1 MSKTQDVSKTVKLA
15 VIMDSISTINPK
27 KDTTLG
33 MLLAAQARKLDIIYL
48 EQRDLFLKN
57 GQVFGLGKHLKVF
70 DDLNHWYEL
79 TDTEV
84 IDFKDINIVIQ
95 RKDPPFDMN
104 YIYTSYL
111 LELIEKNGTL
121 VCNKPQSLRDC
132 NEKLFTA
139 WFPHCCPMTLVGTHY
154 FLFKAFLKLHKD
166 IILKPLDGMGGSA
179 IFRVKIDDPN
189 INVILETLT
198 HGQTVPIMAQQY
210 IPEIVLGDHRII
222 MIDGKPISH
231 CLARIPQDGET
242 RANLAV
248 GGKGVVR
255 PLTEQQKALCD
266 EIGPELIKR
275 GLYFVGLDV
284 IGDYVTEINVTSPTG
299 IRQIQSETG
308 IDIAGI
314 FIDSLLSK
322 LD

>member
-1 MSKTQDVSKTVKLA
+1 MNNIQNIDKTIKLA
-15 VIMDSISTINPK
+15 VIMDSISTINPQ

-33 MLLAAQARKLDIIYL
+33 MLLAAQARNINIIYL
-48 EQRDLFLKN
+48 EQRDLYLN
-57 GQVFGLGKHLKVF
+57 NNQVFGIGKSLKVF
-70 DDLNHWYEL
+70 DDPNHWFEL
-79 TDTEV
+79 SDQEIV
-84 IDFKDINIVIQ
+84 DFKDIDIVIQ

-104 YIYTSYL
+104 YIYTSYF

-139 WFPHCCPMTLVGTHY
+139 WFPHCCPTTLVGTHY
-154 FLFKAFLKLHKD
+154 FLFKKFLEQHQD

-198 HGQTVPIMAQQY
+198 HGETVPIMAQKY
-210 IPEIVLGDHRII
+210 IPEIILGDHRII

-231 CLARIPQDGET
+231 CLARIPQNGET

-255 PLTEQQKALCD
+255 PLTAQQKALCE
-266 EIGPELIKR
+266 EIGPELVKR

-284 IGDYVTEINVTSPTG
+284 IGNYVTEINVTSPTG
-299 IRQIQSETG
+299 IRQIQAETK

-314 FIDSLLSK
+314 FIESLLKK
-322 LD
+322 LI